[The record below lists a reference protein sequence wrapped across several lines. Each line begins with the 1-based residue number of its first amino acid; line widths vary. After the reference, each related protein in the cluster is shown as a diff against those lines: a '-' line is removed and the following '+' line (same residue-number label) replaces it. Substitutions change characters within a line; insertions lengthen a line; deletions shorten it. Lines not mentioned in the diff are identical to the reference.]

1 MYRQCKKYL
10 LDKLAEAGVK
20 SKPYTTLKGLEKSLE
35 SHVSA
40 VLFESETMQRSGN
53 KRQYHDADGQRHKR
67 RKVFDR
73 NLAFTVIIGD
83 YTDDAVERMYEA
95 FVRSLDAGIY
105 VDGNYVPIEVEGAD
119 WVDKDDSIL
128 KAQVAVQVKIVF
140 SGGIYKNTDFTP
152 LKDVVVESVDKQ

>member
-1 MYRQCKKYL
+1 MYRQCKQYL
-10 LDKLAEAGVK
+10 LDLLPIAGVK
-20 SKPYTTLKGLEKSLE
+20 SNPYTTRKGLEKSLE

-53 KRQYHDADGQRHKR
+53 KRQYRDNDGQRHKR

-83 YTDDAVERMYEA
+83 YTDEAVEKMYEA
-95 FVRSLDAGIY
+95 FVRNLDAGIY
-105 VDGNYVPIEVEGAD
+105 VDGNYIPIEIEGAD

-128 KAQVAVQVKIVF
+128 KAQVAVQIKIVF
-140 SGGIYKNTDFTP
+140 SGGIYKDTDFTS
-152 LKDVVVESVDKQ
+152 LTDVTVIGVDKQ